1 MCPLC
6 RAKLP
11 DVPSTTPRSI
21 QSFPF
26 IPNRAC
32 KATASRLLSI
42 LAEALRHAG
51 IGEYSTGTLPDG
63 GEWHGTIDDRIAA
76 WGESG
81 TALLE
86 WKKRARRAA
95 LRAVGCPHTML
106 TNGY

>member
-1 MCPLC
+1 PYSINNPNCGHSFCAICLLKWVLASVHDCCGYWHADLMCPLC

-42 LAEALRHAG
+42 LAEA
-51 IGEYSTGTLPDG
+51 
-63 GEWHGTIDDRIAA
+63 
-76 WGESG
+76 
-81 TALLE
+81 
-86 WKKRARRAA
+86 
-95 LRAVGCPHTML
+95 V
-106 TNGY
+106 